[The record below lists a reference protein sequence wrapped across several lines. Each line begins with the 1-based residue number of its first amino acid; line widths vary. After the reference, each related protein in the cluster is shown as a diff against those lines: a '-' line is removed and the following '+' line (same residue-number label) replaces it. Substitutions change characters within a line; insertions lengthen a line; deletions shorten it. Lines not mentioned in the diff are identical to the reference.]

1 MRARDRIALLLSRQY
16 IRRVSLGWIASLT
29 FGGAYAGTAFFFPTF
44 FHEVRGHTLDDANL
58 IVGVS
63 YGIGAI
69 GYVASSLVGEFLTT
83 RRNTVAI
90 WVFIAIPIC
99 AAVFWLDLGLEADIA
114 LMAAMTFFFYGTIAV
129 LQTYLAEVFPTR
141 VRATAV
147 AFVAGIGIN
156 IGFAVYPLVVGALAV
171 FIGWQWAFTVTVLPS
186 LLLTGVSTL
195 FQVNVRSG
203 ERLEDISD

>member
-1 MRARDRIALLLSRQY
+1 M
-16 IRRVSLGWIASLT
+16 
-29 FGGAYAGTAFFFPTF
+29 
-44 FHEVRGHTLDDANL
+44 
-58 IVGVS
+58 S

-69 GYVASSLVGEFLTT
+69 GYLASSLVGEFLTT

-90 WVFIAIPIC
+90 WVFIAIPIA
-99 AAVFWLDLGLEADIA
+99 AAVFWLDLGLGADIA

-147 AFVAGIGIN
+147 AFVAGVGSN

-171 FIGWQWAFTVTVLPS
+171 LIGWQWAFTVTVLPS
-186 LLLTGVSTL
+186 LLLTGISTL
-195 FQVNVRSG
+195 MQINVRIRRAPGGHLGLGRIREGSALTTRVSKRG
-203 ERLEDISD
+203 G